1 MGRLT
6 NIMMITVAL
15 LAFSWQGTVWADD
28 DHDKALQLREMGE
41 IMALEEILQHAKKE
55 VNGRILELE
64 LEREGGV
71 YLYEILILDAKGQLW
86 EIEIDATSGKI
97 LKRELED

>member
-1 MGRLT
+1 
-6 NIMMITVAL
+6 MITVAL
-15 LAFSWQGTVWADD
+15 LAFSWQGAAWADD
-28 DHDKALQLREMGE
+28 DHNKALQLREMGK
-41 IMALEEILQHAKKE
+41 IMALEEILKHAKKE

-64 LEREGGV
+64 LEREDGV